1 MIVLFLCLIQT
12 IFGEQIQ
19 DLQFQVCVKENSI
32 CIPQNYS
39 KLDLPNR
46 DLTTIILGIDIK
58 DIPKIDYI
66 DFSVTLSAYLRIK
79 WIEPRIII
87 DQPRI
92 YNILG
97 QESENSTEDVKSI
110 SVDVSFID
118 KLWLPDLEILALK
131 DFETKGVLSKLE
143 GLWLKNYED
152 QFWIYYVL
160 GAEITF
166 NCPMEFTNFP
176 LDNQFCL
183 FQVRI
188 YCDIYKNCTMQQ
200 DSFLGRIIQL

>member
-66 DFSVTLSAYLRIK
+66 DFSVRLSAYLRIK

-188 YCDIYKNCTMQQ
+188 YCDIKTVPG
-200 DSFLGRIIQL
+200 SKTVF